1 MPPITI
7 YLILIFS
14 LFIPPHPTTADQ
26 SFISSLITQPGLD
39 FVKNLLISKAIPTLT
54 AARIS
59 AIQKTVRIPLI
70 GKVHIVLSDI
80 TINRVNVG
88 LSNIKPDVTGV
99 TIFGSDVTCDLSMK
113 WHYSYGTWLGPV
125 SISDSG
131 TARVK
136 VMGME
141 TGTKLG
147 LHNQEG
153 SLNLYVMECNCHMRD
168 ISIDLNGGASWLYQ
182 GIVDAFEEPI
192 ISAVTKEIIKKLKA
206 GVIKLGS
213 VMKSLPKLV
222 EVDDIASLNV
232 TFVDDPFLSDT
243 SLGFRING
251 LFVEPKKDKY
261 LCANKLQPPVSCSDP
276 KKMLGIAL
284 DEAVFNSA
292 FSLYYN
298 AVFMRWVVDKA
309 PEQNLL
315 NTAGWRFIVPQLYR
329 KYPNDDMNLEISL
342 SSPPII
348 RVSSKQDIDAI
359 IYADLIIDV
368 LQGDDTIPVACI
380 SLVMTGVGSVQI
392 TGNNL
397 TGHLKLDD
405 FTMSLKWS
413 KIGTLHMFLIQPVM
427 WTIIETVFLPYINA
441 RVGTGFPLPI
451 FRGINLQN
459 AEILFQDSRITI
471 CSDFSYKEPFDPS
484 RTLVY
489 SS

>member
-26 SFISSLITQPGLD
+26 SFISSLITQTGLD

-54 AARIS
+54 ATRIS
-59 AIQKTVRIPLI
+59 AIEKTVRIPVI

-88 LSNIKPDVTGV
+88 LSKIKPDVTGV
-99 TIFGSDVTCDLSMK
+99 TISGSDVTCDLSLK
-113 WHYSYGTWLGPV
+113 WHYAYGTWLGPI

-136 VMGME
+136 VIGME

-147 LHNQEG
+147 LHNEEG
-153 SLNLYVMECNCHMRD
+153 SLKLYVINCNCHMRD
-168 ISIDLNGGASWLYQ
+168 MSIDLNGGASWLYQ
-182 GIVDAFEEPI
+182 GVVDAFEESI
-192 ISAVTKEIIKKLKA
+192 RSEVSKEIIKKLKA

-213 VMKSLPKLV
+213 VVESLPKLI

-232 TFVDDPFLSDT
+232 TFVNDPFLSDT
-243 SLGFRING
+243 SLGFGING
-251 LFVEPKKDKY
+251 LFVESKKDKF
-261 LCANKLQPPVSCSDP
+261 LFGNMLPPPVSCSDP
-276 KKMLGIAL
+276 SKMVGIAL

-292 FSLYYN
+292 FGLYYN
-298 AVFMRWVVDKA
+298 AMFMRWVVDKV

-315 NTAGWRFIVPQLYR
+315 NTAGWRFIVPQLYK
-329 KYPNDDMNLEISL
+329 KYPNDDMNLEITL
-342 SSPPII
+342 SSPPIM
-348 RVSSKQDIDAI
+348 RVSNQNIDATV
-359 IYADLIIDV
+359 YADLVIDV
-368 LQGDDTIPVACI
+368 LPGVDTIPVACI
-380 SLVMTGVGSVQI
+380 SLVMTGVGTVEV
-392 TGNNL
+392 TRNNL

-427 WTIIETVFLPYINA
+427 WTLIETVFLPYINA
-441 RVGTGFPLPI
+441 RLEIGFLLPI
-451 FRGINLQN
+451 FRGITLQN
-459 AEILFQDSRITI
+459 AEILFRDSRITI